1 MAKYCLLVDRQLLKN
16 NGLGLF
22 YRLPSVP
29 GYFDGVGRVS
39 WLTQFVTAL
48 SGRCCGVFSC
58 LMLASCRAEA
68 ERGIKVPETR
78 ARVANF
84 NFDSDSGANAAVD
97 VTELIYKCKGWFDNP
112 SFLQK
117 FRSDS
122 CFLIVEQRDSRVG
135 SASSEGAKFEKDR
148 PFSICGIARYDLSF
162 NNIRGFMNSK
172 EKIGVSLNSETSG
185 AEPLLGPQVA
195 NYDWS

>member
-1 MAKYCLLVDRQLLKN
+1 MAKYCLLVDRKLLNN

-29 GYFDGVGRVS
+29 GSFDGVGRVS
-39 WLTQFVTAL
+39 RLTQFVTAL

-78 ARVANF
+78 DRVANF

-97 VTELIYKCKGWFDNP
+97 VTEFIYKDERNGAQ
-112 SFLQK
+112 SFLRK
-117 FRSDS
+117 DPRYS

-135 SASSEGAKFEKDR
+135 SASSEGVKFEKDQ
-148 PFSICGIARYDLSF
+148 PFTICGIARSDISF
-162 NNIRGFMNSK
+162 YNIRGFMNST
-172 EKIGVSLNSETSG
+172 EKIGVSANTSSAASN
-185 AEPLLGPQVA
+185 AELPLLTT
-195 NYDWS
+195 Y